1 MSRIRYL
8 ANLFDDNEKNDLKMI
23 DLKKIKG
30 KQKKIVLEKKESTIR
45 YDYMNLYN
53 KYKDKNRNTL
63 EEKKGL
69 ELPENVGNSN
79 NNIIQKLLNQMDF
92 LTKGQNSLEKM
103 FNNIQLDTQEQIDN
117 LNINYENLQ
126 IKTNKLNKDFDNF
139 NLNVY

>member
-1 MSRIRYL
+1 
-8 ANLFDDNEKNDLKMI
+8 
-23 DLKKIKG
+23 
-30 KQKKIVLEKKESTIR
+30 
-45 YDYMNLYN
+45 
-53 KYKDKNRNTL
+53 
-63 EEKKGL
+63 
-69 ELPENVGNSN
+69 
-79 NNIIQKLLNQMDF
+79 MDF